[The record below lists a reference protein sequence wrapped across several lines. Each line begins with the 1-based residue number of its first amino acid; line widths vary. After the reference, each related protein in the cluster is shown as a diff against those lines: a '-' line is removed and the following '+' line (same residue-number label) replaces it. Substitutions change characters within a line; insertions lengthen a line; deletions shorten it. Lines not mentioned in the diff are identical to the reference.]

1 MNFEHYYFIIFLM
14 KLNLFI
20 KNFSSKMKT
29 LSCTSSCIAILLQ
42 LIPEHTSILAEPKD
56 NKMSFFLNLFLFL
69 LWLFQH
75 C

>member
-1 MNFEHYYFIIFLM
+1 M

-20 KNFSSKMKT
+20 KNFSRKMKT

-56 NKMSFFLNLFLFL
+56 NKMSFFFKFIFFISSLAFSTL
-69 LWLFQH
+69 LIFT
-75 C
+75 